1 MYNIM
6 KLFAGTCM
14 PETNE
19 TCMQIFQGGSERH
32 EQYVRNVLLVTI
44 IVMTTLA
51 FALLLY
57 LLNRRHKDESK

>member
-1 MYNIM
+1 MHNIM

-19 TCMQIFQGGSERH
+19 TCMQIFHGGSERH
-32 EQYVRNVLLVTI
+32 EQYMRNILLITI

-57 LLNRRHKDESK
+57 LLSKRRKDESK

>member
-14 PETNE
+14 PEANE
-19 TCMQIFQGGSERH
+19 ACMQIFHGGSERH
-32 EQYVRNVLLVTI
+32 EQYVKNILLITI

-57 LLNRRHKDESK
+57 LLSKRHKNESK